1 MDESQII
8 EDTKDSQE
16 KLQADLAHYRA
27 TLHFMGGNIPIEA
40 LCLPKEIET
49 ILVREGYLRVY
60 DLFRCDLTKIK
71 GLGSKRLALLTSRL
85 DEFFSIGM

>member
-1 MDESQII
+1 MDDSEIVQ
-8 EDTKDSQE
+8 DTKDSQQ

-40 LCLPKEIET
+40 LCLPKEVET
-49 ILVREGYLRVY
+49 ILVRDGHVRVY
-60 DLFRCDLTKIK
+60 DLFGCDLTKIK
-71 GLGSKRLALLTSRL
+71 GLGRKRLALLTSRL